1 MFRIGDFSR
10 FSRVSVKMLRHY
22 DELGLLKPAHVDPF
36 TGYRYYTADQLPRL
50 NRIIALKD
58 LGFSLDQIGA
68 LLDDDL
74 TPDQIRGLLKLRQA
88 EIQTRLEDERSRLA
102 RVETRL
108 RQMERGDIPRHEVVL
123 RQVGPLHVAMI
134 RAAVPAQGGIPPLF
148 EALEA
153 YVARFDARA
162 VSPPLTIFHDAE
174 YRDDVADVAVCIPI
188 QAEVPQDE
196 RVQVVDLPGCM
207 AACAVHTG
215 DYDALDGVLN
225 LLLRWID
232 AHGWTTAGPFR
243 EVYLRFGADNAGYT
257 LPDAYLAESPGGFVT
272 EIQVPVEKVQP

>member
-36 TGYRYYTADQLPRL
+36 TGYRYYTVDQLPRL

-123 RQVGPLHVAMI
+123 RQVGPLRVAMI

-174 YRDDVADVAVCIPI
+174 YRDDVSDVAVCIPI
-188 QAEVPQDE
+188 QADVPQDE

-215 DYDALDGVLN
+215 DYDALDGVLS

-232 AHGWTTAGPFR
+232 AHGWTAAGPFR
-243 EVYLRFGADNAGYT
+243 EMYLRFGADNVGYT
-257 LPDAYLAESPGGFVT
+257 LPDAYLSESPGGFVT
-272 EIQVPVEKVQP
+272 EMQVPVEKTQP